1 MIRVICLGKLKEDYL
16 KDALNDYLK
25 RISNYHKI
33 EIIELKD
40 NENILEEEKEIL
52 NSLNERSFKI
62 ALDIKGISTSSEDFA
77 SLIDK
82 KLMENANIDFIIG
95 ASNGLSNKVL
105 DSVNMRI
112 SFGGITMPHG
122 LFRVVL
128 LEQIYRSFKI
138 LNNERYHK

>member
-1 MIRVICLGKLKEDYL
+1 MIRIICLGKLKEDYL
-16 KDALNDYLK
+16 KEAVNDYLK
-25 RISNYHKI
+25 RINNYHKI

-40 NENILEEEKEIL
+40 NENIQEEEKEIL
-52 NSLNERSFKI
+52 NVLNPRSFKI
-62 ALDIKGISTSSEDFA
+62 ALDIKGISTSSEELS

-82 KLMENANIDFIIG
+82 KLMESANIDFIIG
-95 ASNGLSNKVL
+95 SSNGLSSNVL
-105 DSVNMRI
+105 SQVNMKI
-112 SFGGITMPHG
+112 SFGAITLPHG

>member
-1 MIRVICLGKLKEDYL
+1 MIRIICLGKLKEDYL
-16 KDALNDYLK
+16 KDAVNDYLK
-25 RISNYHKI
+25 RINNYHKL

-52 NSLNERSFKI
+52 NNLNDRAFKI
-62 ALDIKGISTSSEDFA
+62 ALDIKGISTTSEDLA
-77 SLIDK
+77 KLIDK

-95 ASNGLSNKVL
+95 SSNGLSDKTL
-105 DSVNMRI
+105 SKVNMKI
-112 SFGGITMPHG
+112 SFGAITMPHG

-128 LEQIYRSFKI
+128 LEQVYRSFKI